1 MNEIDF
7 LPQWYKT
14 SKRRR
19 VNYRRQ
25 YIAVGGLFFAML
37 AWSFSGSYSVSLL
50 SAQVKVMENSIGGN
64 AKVAGKYQEFQ
75 NRMSALETKARLL
88 GKLDP
93 GLKMSWV
100 LGELSYLVTDNML
113 ITKLDIKSEKIKSE
127 GSDSKGGS
135 VRFSNARK
143 DEDKAMPEANIC
155 FRVVIRG
162 LATDAAEVTTF
173 ISELEDSPYFCQIVP
188 GFMKNLKDSSE
199 TDFEISCVVANYVE
213 KK

>member
-75 NRMSALETKARLL
+75 NRMAALETKARLL

-113 ITKLDIKSEKIKSE
+113 ITKLDIKSEKIKLE
-127 GSDSKGGS
+127 GSGSKGGS
-135 VRFSNARK
+135 VRFSSALK
-143 DEDKAMPEANIC
+143 DEDKAMPESNTC

-173 ISELEDSPYFCQIVP
+173 ISELEDSAYFCQIVP

>member
-113 ITKLDIKSEKIKSE
+113 ITKLDIKSEKIKLE
-127 GSDSKGGS
+127 GSGSKGGA
-135 VRFSNARK
+135 VRFSSARK
-143 DEDKAMPEANIC
+143 DEDKAMPKANIC

-199 TDFEISCVVANYVE
+199 TDFEISCLVANYVE